1 MPNEFY
7 IMSLMALLNAVHTY
21 GITVCGVTGMTSEE
35 KYITLRMNQKLM
47 SWEKWLGGGEN
58 ST

>member
-1 MPNEFY
+1 
-7 IMSLMALLNAVHTY
+7 MSLMALLNAVHTY